1 MRGFYYFY
9 FTTATK
15 MSYNLVIVESASKSK
30 TIQKYLNESAIGG
43 GSVFKVVACF
53 GHIIDLPL
61 KTLGVNTCTW
71 EIDYT
76 PIDQKKKV
84 IAQLKGLV
92 KDAKMVY
99 LAADPDR
106 EGEAIAWNLRNH
118 LKLKAGGYKRIT
130 FHEITPRA
138 IAEAM
143 AAPRDLDIALINAQE
158 ARRALDRVVGYKVSP
173 LLWRRFS
180 SSGLSAGR
188 VQSALLAEIVWR
200 FKEFQEHQAE
210 PFWTIAGYF
219 NLNETA
225 LTTHLYEKK
234 ASHKMEFGGGDGGED
249 VVAVLNALNG
259 KEWKLLFEKKASK
272 QNPGAPYTT
281 SALQQEAY
289 EKYKIPAKQTMSYA
303 QELYEKGLITYMRTD
318 SVNLSADAKT
328 AVHQYLS
335 NAFDASYV
343 VDRSFKSKVANAQ
356 EAHECIRPTNFEKT
370 GLDVEAFTPGHC
382 KVYDLIWRR
391 SVASQMPAAEYMNY
405 HFTLVNDSF
414 PYEFRGKVS
423 FIQTLGYLEI
433 WQPNQK
439 LETELITLW
448 DKLAEADRGA
458 VTLTKA
464 VGEANI
470 TRPTGLYNEPMLI
483 KWMEKEGIGRP
494 STYSAILEKLFQK
507 GYITKGCAP
516 TSVIQLRKYTLNAK
530 TKKIKTEE
538 EAVNVGGNGKEKD
551 KFIPTS
557 LGERIIDYLK
567 EILPSLL
574 DKDFTSHMEED
585 LDKISR
591 SETTKIAI
599 LSEFYKDF
607 SVGLEG
613 AAEARAVA
621 VASAAQQGVGVEAE
635 AVAAAPAP
643 VPVVAII
650 ETRYGPAI
658 YISATKKY
666 ISVTPFMEWKKLNH
680 VSEITEKDIE
690 FMCQL
695 PQKYKDIKVEMGR
708 YGLYLVYKKKNCR
721 LPVEEWDA
729 VYHHTITHKRLLT
742 FIRE

>member
-1 MRGFYYFY
+1 M
-9 FTTATK
+9 A
-15 MSYNLVIVESASKSK
+15 YNLVIVESASKSK
-30 TIQKYLNESAIGG
+30 TIQKYLNESALGG
-43 GSVFKVVACF
+43 VFKVVACF

-61 KTLGVNTCTW
+61 KTLGVNTRTW

-92 KDAKMVY
+92 KEAAMVY

-106 EGEAIAWNLRNH
+106 EGEAIAWNLKNH

-173 LLWRRFS
+173 LLWKRFS

-210 PFWTIAGYF
+210 PFWTVAGYF

-234 ASHKMEFGGGDGGED
+234 ASHKMEFKGAGEGAGRRAD
-249 VVAVLNALNG
+249 EGVVAVLNALIANG
-259 KEWKLLFEKKASK
+259 KDWKLVFEKKVSK
-272 QNPGAPYTT
+272 QNPSAPYTT

-318 SVNLSADAKT
+318 SVNLSADAKI

-335 NAFDASYV
+335 DAFDASYV
-343 VDRSFKSKVANAQ
+343 VDRAFKSKVANAQ
-356 EAHECIRPTNFEKT
+356 EAHECIRPTNFSKT
-370 GLDVEAFTPGHC
+370 GLDAEAFTPGHC

-391 SVASQMPAAEYMNY
+391 SVASQMPAAEHMNY
-405 HFTLVNDSF
+405 HFTLGNDSF

-423 FIQTLGYLEI
+423 FVQTLGYLEI
-433 WQPNQK
+433 WQPSQK
-439 LETELITLW
+439 LETEQIALW
-448 DKLAEADRGA
+448 DKLAASGVGA
-458 VTLTKA
+458 AITLVKA

-516 TSVIQLRKYTLNAK
+516 TSVIQLQKYTLNAK

-538 EAVNVGGNGKEKD
+538 EAVTVGGNGKEKD

-557 LGERIIDYLK
+557 LGERIVDYLK

-591 SETTKIAI
+591 SESTKVAI

-607 SVGLEG
+607 EVGLV
-613 AAEARAVA
+613 AAADARVAAVATASGVA
-621 VASAAQQGVGVEAE
+621 VATASGV
-635 AVAAAPAP
+635 AVATEERPP
-643 VPVVAII
+643 VEII
-650 ETRYGPAI
+650 QTRYGPAI
-658 YISATKKY
+658 FISATKKY

-680 VSEITEKDIE
+680 VGEITEKDIE

-729 VYHHTITHKRLLT
+729 VYHQTITHKTLLT